1 MKSTD
6 TFKRTISDHLDSVAS
21 NDPAFAEKMKN
32 PDKNMDQCITYIL
45 NQVKKSGAVG
55 FADEEIF
62 GMAMHYFDE
71 EKIEVG
77 KPIQDAKVVVNHAVD
92 LTEEEIAQAKEKAM
106 NQAIAEAKAKMAKKS
121 KLKKEDQPA
130 VTQGELF

>member
-21 NDPAFAEKMKN
+21 NDPAFADKMKN

-77 KPIQDAKVVVNHAVD
+77 KPVNAKVVVNHAVD
-92 LTEEEIAQAKEKAM
+92 LSQEDLAQAKKIAMDKA
-106 NQAIAEAKAKMAKKS
+106 ILEAHQQITKKS
-121 KLKKEDQPA
+121 KPKKEDQPA